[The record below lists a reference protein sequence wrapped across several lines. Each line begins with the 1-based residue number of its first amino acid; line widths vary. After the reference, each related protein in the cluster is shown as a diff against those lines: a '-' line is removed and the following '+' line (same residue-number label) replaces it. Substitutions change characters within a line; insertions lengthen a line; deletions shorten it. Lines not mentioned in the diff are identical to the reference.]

1 MLANPHLLLR
11 TTAPLLG
18 LLLFQA
24 AQMFLPPS
32 VAPAQTPPAV
42 LPQTEPLT
50 MEGDIA
56 SELVAGVDRFLLRE
70 LDASEEKRKRS
81 WPRPEAGGADLA
93 AWKTSIEPL
102 REKLRYRIGLADQ
115 PLDDPELILQSPLQ
129 QSQQKGSPTSA
140 QMHWVRWPIYPG
152 VDAEGLLWLPATMPS
167 FVVVLLPD
175 ASQSPQDLVADL
187 PNQPSTARLCV
198 QSGGAVLI
206 PSVLQRDREARR
218 GRAKMTD
225 QEFIYRSAFELG
237 RHPLGYH
244 VQESISGIQ
253 ALRKIYPNCPTM
265 IAGWGEGGWIAL
277 HAAAVSDAFDSA
289 CISGHF
295 KDRRAIWEEPIH
307 RNIHGLL
314 ESFGDAQ
321 LAAMI
326 APRIAVIDA
335 QAGPQVDIPGEGGAP
350 GILAG
355 PSAQQS
361 MEEWRVARELL
372 SPWQLENSLHIHTEG
387 MSINQVRWPAIQIVL
402 SDWKIDQNH
411 PIDLVAEE
419 NLPGPSKAQQRRN
432 SLEKWDRFQ
441 QQRLELV
448 HEERARYWSSLDTS
462 SLEGFEKSIER
473 FRTDF
478 RESVIGQWD
487 QKALP
492 LAPESRLQFDKD
504 TWTGYEIRLPVYP
517 DVFAYGSLLLPKGIQ
532 PGERRPVVVFQH
544 GLEGRP
550 IDVIEGDH
558 DAYHDVAARL
568 AQRGFIVFA
577 PQNLYLFQD
586 RFRTLQRKS
595 NPLGKTL
602 FSTIVPQHQQI
613 VDWLKTLP
621 SVDPKRIAFYG
632 LSYGGKSAM
641 RIPPLVPDYCL
652 SICSADFNDW
662 VWKNASSSSPYSYVW
677 TMEYEIFEFDLGRTF
692 NYAEMA
698 ALIAPRPFMVERG
711 HFDGVA
717 PDERVALEYAKVQ
730 HLYQAKLKLADQTE
744 IEWFVG
750 PHTIHGKRTFDFL
763 HRHLNWPQPK

>member
-1 MLANPHLLLR
+1 MLSTPVRLSRVTASLLALLL
-11 TTAPLLG
+11 L
-18 LLLFQA
+18 QA
-24 AQMFLPPS
+24 AQIFLPPR
-32 VAPAQTPPAV
+32 VAPAQAPPAV
-42 LPQTEPLT
+42 LPLTEPLR
-50 MEGDIA
+50 MQGDIA

-70 LDASEEKRKRS
+70 LEASQEKRKQS
-81 WPRPEAGGADLA
+81 WPRPEAGRSDVA
-93 AWKTSIEPL
+93 AFNRSMEPL
-102 REKLRYRIGLADQ
+102 RENLRYRIGLADQ
-115 PLDDPELILQSPLQ
+115 PIKDPTLVLQSPLQ
-129 QSQQKGSPTSA
+129 DSENKASPHGDRL
-140 QMHWVRWPIYPG
+140 HWVRWPIYPG
-152 VDAEGLLWLPATMPS
+152 VDAEGLLWLPATTPA
-167 FVVVLLPD
+167 FLVVLVPD

-187 PNQPSTARLCV
+187 PDQPSTARQCI

-244 VQESISGIQ
+244 VQESLSGIQ
-253 ALRKIYPNCPTM
+253 ALRKTYPNCPTM

-295 KDRRAIWEEPIH
+295 KDRRTIWEEPIH
-307 RNIHGLL
+307 RNVHGLL

-350 GILAG
+350 GKLSG
-355 PSAQQS
+355 PSADQS
-361 MEEWRVARELL
+361 KEEWSVATGLL
-372 SPWQLENSLHIHTEG
+372 APWQLENSLKIYSEG
-387 MSINQVRWPAIQIVL
+387 MPNSQVRWPAIQMIL
-402 SDWKIDQNH
+402 SDWKIEQSQ
-411 PIDLVAEE
+411 PIAPVVQEKI
-419 NLPGPSKAQQRRN
+419 PGPSKTQQRLN

-441 QQRLELV
+441 QQRLDLV

-462 SLEGFEKSIER
+462 SIEGFEKSIER
-473 FRTDF
+473 FRSDF
-478 RESVIGQWD
+478 RESIIGQWE

-558 DAYHDVAARL
+558 EAYHDVAASL

-577 PQNLYLFQD
+577 PQNLYLFHD

-698 ALIAPRPFMVERG
+698 TLIAPRPFMVERG

-730 HLYQAKLKLADQTE
+730 HLYEAKLKLADQTE

-750 PHTIHGKRTFDFL
+750 PHTINGKKTFDFL

>member
-1 MLANPHLLLR
+1 MHSTPLPLSSI
-11 TTAPLLG
+11 TTPLLAM
-18 LLLFQA
+18 LLFDA
-24 AQMFLPPS
+24 TQMFLLPGL
-32 VAPAQTPPAV
+32 ALAQAPPAV
-42 LPQTEPLT
+42 LAQTEPLT

-56 SELVAGVDRFLLRE
+56 SEMVAGVDRFLLRE
-70 LDASEEKRKRS
+70 LEASQEKRKQS
-81 WPRPEAGGADLA
+81 WPRPEAGRSDIDAF
-93 AWKTSIEPL
+93 KMSIGPL
-102 REKLRYRIGLADQ
+102 REKLRHRIGLADE
-115 PLDDPELILQSPLQ
+115 PIADPELILQSPLHAPQ
-129 QSQQKGSPTSA
+129 DTAASSGGR
-140 QMHWVRWPIYPG
+140 MHWVRWPIYPG
-152 VDAEGLLWLPATMPS
+152 VDAEGLLWLPATEPTFLM
-167 FVVVLLPD
+167 VLIPD
-175 ASQSPQDLVADL
+175 ASQAPQDLVVDL
-187 PNQPSTARLCV
+187 PDQPSTARQCV
-198 QSGGAVLI
+198 QSGGVVLI

-244 VQESISGIQ
+244 VQDSLNGIQ
-253 ALRKIYPNCPTM
+253 ALRKTYPNCPTM

-295 KDRRAIWEEPIH
+295 KDRRTIWEEPIH

-314 ESFGDAQ
+314 EYFGDAQ
-321 LAAMI
+321 LATMI

-335 QAGPQVDIPGEGGAP
+335 QPGPQVEILGEGGAP
-350 GILAG
+350 GKLTG
-355 PSAQQS
+355 PSAEQS
-361 MEEWRVARELL
+361 MEEMRVAKELL
-372 SPWQLENSLHIHTEG
+372 SPWQLEISLRSNSQG
-387 MSINQVRWPAIQIVL
+387 NPSSQVRWQAIQLIL
-402 SDWKIDQNH
+402 SDWKIDQSQ
-411 PIDLVAEE
+411 PVEPVTQE
-419 NLPGPSKAQQRRN
+419 SLPGPSKAQQRLK

-441 QQRLELV
+441 QQRLDLA
-448 HEERARYWSSLDTS
+448 HEERARYWSSLDTT
-462 SLEGFEKSIER
+462 SLEGFERSIER
-473 FRTDF
+473 YRTDF
-478 RESVIGQWD
+478 RESIIGQWD
-487 QKALP
+487 QKPLP

-504 TWTGYEIRLPVYP
+504 RWTGYEIRLPVYR

-550 IDVIEGDH
+550 IDVMEGDH
-558 DAYHDVAARL
+558 EAYHDVAARL

-577 PQNLYLFQD
+577 PQNPYLFHD

-621 SVDPKRIAFYG
+621 SVDPNRIAFYG

-717 PDERVALEYAKVQ
+717 PDERVALEYAKVK
-730 HLYQAKLKLADQTE
+730 HLYEAKLKLPEQTE

-750 PHTIHGKRTFDFL
+750 PHTINGKGTFDFL
-763 HRHLNWPQPK
+763 HRHLQWPQPK

>member
-1 MLANPHLLLR
+1 MLSNPLPHI
-11 TTAPLLG
+11 TAPLLG
-18 LLLFQA
+18 LLLFQGA
-24 AQMFLPPS
+24 KILIPPS
-32 VAPAQTPPAV
+32 VAPAQAPPAV
-42 LPQTEPLT
+42 LPQTAPLT
-50 MEGDIA
+50 MQGDIA

-70 LDASEEKRKRS
+70 LDASLEKRKRT
-81 WPRPEAGGADLA
+81 WPRPEAGSSDLA
-93 AWKTSIEPL
+93 SWKKAIEPL

-115 PLDDPELILQSPLQ
+115 PIADPELILQSPLQ
-129 QSQQKGSPTSA
+129 DSQQKALSSTA
-140 QMHWVRWPIYPG
+140 RMHWVRWPIYPG
-152 VDAEGLLWLPATMPS
+152 VDAEGLLWLPTNAPT
-167 FVVVLLPD
+167 FLVVLVPD
-175 ASQSPQDLVADL
+175 ASQSPQELVADF
-187 PNQPSTARLCV
+187 PDQPSTARQCV

-244 VQESISGIQ
+244 VRESISGIQ
-253 ALRKIYPNCPTM
+253 ALRKIAPNCPTM

-277 HAAAVSDAFDSA
+277 HAAAVSDAFDSV

-295 KDRRAIWEEPIH
+295 KDRRTIWEEPIH

-335 QAGPQVDIPGEGGAP
+335 QAGPQVEIPGEGGAP
-350 GILAG
+350 GKLSG
-355 PSAQQS
+355 PSAEQS
-361 MEEWRVARELL
+361 KEEWQVAQELL
-372 SPWQLENSLHIHTEG
+372 APWQLENSLRFHHDG
-387 MSINQVRWPAIQIVL
+387 KPSSQVRWPAIQLIL
-402 SDWKIDQNH
+402 SDWKIDQSQ
-411 PIDLVAEE
+411 PIGPVAQDH
-419 NLPGPSKAQQRRN
+419 LPGPSKTQQRQN
-432 SLEKWDRFQ
+432 SLEKWDRFR

-448 HEERARYWSSLDTS
+448 HEERARYWSTLDTS
-462 SLEGFEKSIER
+462 SLEGFEKSVER
-473 FRTDF
+473 FRTDY
-478 RESVIGQWD
+478 RESIIGDWKQ
-487 QKALP
+487 QALP
-492 LAPESRLQFDKD
+492 LAPESRLQFDKE
-504 TWTGYEIRLPVYP
+504 TWTGYEILLPVYP

-550 IDVIEGDH
+550 VDVIEGDH
-558 DAYHDVAARL
+558 EAYHDVAARL

-577 PQNLYLFQD
+577 PQNLYLFHD

-662 VWKNASSSSPYSYVW
+662 VWKNASSSSSYSYVW

-730 HLYQAKLKLADQTE
+730 HLYEAKLKLADQTE

-750 PHTIHGKRTFDFL
+750 PHTINGKGTFDFL